1 MYGPYARPQQSIQN
15 VRIGA
20 SGLLVMMFGVV
31 VAMMTASNP
40 TNGTTYGSYASV
52 VLGLVVF
59 SVAVSRTNAPIW
71 LKAMPWSAPVLLVA
85 APAVALFFT

>member
-1 MYGPYARPQQSIQN
+1 MYGSNALPKSSVQN

-20 SGLLVMMFGVV
+20 SGLLVMMFGIIVG
-31 VAMMTASNP
+31 MMTASNP

-85 APAVALFFT
+85 APAALLFT